1 MKTLQLSNLLWENV
15 INPIPQTIIYR
26 KTCAD
31 NIATEIEIDAENF
44 VKLME
49 HFNSCGL
56 NKITKAE
63 CAQLSMLYSNIYN
76 SNNTKP

>member
-15 INPIPQTIIYR
+15 INPIPNTVLFK
-26 KTCAD
+26 KTYSD

-44 VKLME
+44 VKLMD
-49 HFNSCGL
+49 HFKAKGL

-63 CAQLSMLYSNIYN
+63 CDHLADLYASIYHHA
-76 SNNTKP
+76 SSK